1 MISKQIK
8 LFKEIL
14 INDLF
19 INNYTIAI
27 SIAIVIDWLMISYF
41 TKAMGMYVPLYIISM
56 YYIVGELAGYTE
68 PYFKKVTTATTF
80 LILIVLDTA
89 QLMVIFISFYDDV
102 LFTYLLMI
110 IFSLQAILYEIYS
123 IKTAQ
128 YIENYVDK
136 YRVSEVLSVLLFNR
150 SNMII
155 TGLLLSVV
163 YSLIFQT
170 YDMLFTFIIVLMT
183 VSIYYEYKL
192 YSYIK
197 VNKII

>member
-56 YYIVGELAGYTE
+56 YYIVGELAGYAE